1 MRTAMTFKRY
11 AELKKS
17 WQALPPLVIT
27 AFAIAKCLGLEM
39 KTAPKTAQQ
48 DKPND
53 TFFDESYY
61 ENTAATLWKQGA
73 ADNLSGDFAA
83 AGGVVK

>member
-17 WQALPPLVIT
+17 WQALPPLAIT

-39 KTAPKTAQQ
+39 QSTPEAAQQ
-48 DKPND
+48 DKPD
-53 TFFDESYY
+53 DIFYDESYY
-61 ENTAATLWKQGA
+61 ENTAATLWRQGA